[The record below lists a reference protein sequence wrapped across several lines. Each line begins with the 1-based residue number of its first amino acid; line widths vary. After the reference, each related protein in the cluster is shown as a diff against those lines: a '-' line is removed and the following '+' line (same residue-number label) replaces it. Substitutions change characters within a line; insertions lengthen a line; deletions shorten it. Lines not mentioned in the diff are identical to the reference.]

1 MTLRPLKT
9 EADYKEALAEV
20 ESIFDAE
27 ANTPEAD
34 RLDVL
39 AMLVEAYEEEHYPI
53 PAPDPVAALEYYMD
67 SRGLTRRDLEP
78 YLGSRAR
85 VAEVL
90 NRKRGLSIEMIRRLH
105 QGLGISADILIQPY
119 TLANQSTNNISRK
132 AA

>member
-9 EADYKEALAEV
+9 EADYQEALTEIDK
-20 ESIFDAE
+20 IFDAE
-27 ANTPEAD
+27 MNTPDGD
-34 RLDVL
+34 RLDIL
-39 AMLVEAYEEEHYPI
+39 ALLVEAYEEQHYPI
-53 PAPDPVAALEYYMD
+53 PPPNPVAALEYYME
-67 SRGLTRRDLEP
+67 SRGLSRRDLEP

-119 TLANQSTNNISRK
+119 SLADQADTDGSRK

>member
-9 EADYKEALAEV
+9 EDDYREALAEI
-20 ESIFDAE
+20 ESIFHAK

-39 AMLVEAYEEEHYPI
+39 TILLEAYEEQHYPI
-53 PAPDPVAALEYYMD
+53 PAPDPVAALEYYME
-67 SRGLTRRDLEP
+67 SHGLTRRDLEP

-119 TLANQSTNNISRK
+119 SLANQPDNDASRK